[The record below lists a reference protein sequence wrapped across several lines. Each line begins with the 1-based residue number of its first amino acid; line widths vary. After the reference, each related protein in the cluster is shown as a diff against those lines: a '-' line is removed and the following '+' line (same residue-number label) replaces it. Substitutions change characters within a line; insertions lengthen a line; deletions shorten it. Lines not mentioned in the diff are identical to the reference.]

1 MPLVSFLN
9 PLRTSENQT
18 LYLEVFWMFSG
29 GIERDMKW
37 FKDTTSMVEA
47 EVIFQLLQLALPF
60 TSFVAFYI
68 ACHVIHW

>member
-1 MPLVSFLN
+1 
-9 PLRTSENQT
+9 
-18 LYLEVFWMFSG
+18 MFSG

-60 TSFVAFYI
+60 ASFVAFYI
-68 ACHVIHW
+68 ACHVIH